1 MSCITFYIDAQKPWS
16 EYLHDQQSSGPDTFL
31 QPLEVLSFNHMG
43 AKYRNEGMGVMI
55 EIPEGAVEEGMVFTV
70 KVGIAL
76 HGPFNYPINVHPISP
91 VLLLCPEE
99 EIHLLK
105 PIKIVLPHI
114 MDSLQEDEVT
124 LLKAHHFK
132 GCSFTPIKSESMVF
146 FERKRF
152 NYCLFSINHFCY
164 VCIGKDRSKSEADE
178 FGYKLTCVMPKI
190 CKGHDKIFIYL
201 SFNMKPCIKVSHKY
215 DRARVNFI

>member
-1 MSCITFYIDAQKPWS
+1 MSCITFNNIDAQKPWS

-31 QPLEVLSFNHMG
+31 QPLEVLSFDHMG

-55 EIPEGAVEEGMVFTV
+55 EIPEGAVEEGMVVTI

-76 HGPFNYPINVHPISP
+76 HGPFNYPTNVHPISP
-91 VLLLCPEE
+91 VLLLCPEK

-114 MDSLQEDEVT
+114 MDSLQEDEVM
-124 LLKAHHFK
+124 LLKAHHFN
-132 GCSFTPIKSESMVF
+132 GCSFTPIKSESMMLF
-146 FERKRF
+146 KQKRF

-164 VCIGKDRSKSEADE
+164 MCIGRDRSKSEAE
-178 FGYKLTCVMPKI
+178 KFGYDLTCVVPKV
-190 CKGHDKIFIYL
+190 CKKSDKIFIYL
-201 SFNMKPCIKVSHKY
+201 SFNMEPCIKVSQTRNYH
-215 DRARVNFI
+215 